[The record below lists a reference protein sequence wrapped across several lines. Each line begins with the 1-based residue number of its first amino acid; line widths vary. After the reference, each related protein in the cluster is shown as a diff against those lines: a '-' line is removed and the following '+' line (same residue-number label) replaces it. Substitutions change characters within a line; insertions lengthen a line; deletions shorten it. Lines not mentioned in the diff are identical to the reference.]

1 MGNSAVGSLS
11 GRMTQF
17 PGINTLLG
25 QAASAE
31 ELCDVGAGVGFV
43 LLNRTLS

>member
-11 GRMTQF
+11 GRMTPF

-25 QAASAE
+25 QAGSAARR
-31 ELCDVGAGVGFV
+31 GAAAAGGFV
-43 LLNRTLS
+43 LLSRTPS

>member
-25 QAASAE
+25 QAAPAR

-43 LLNRTLS
+43 LLD

>member
-11 GRMTQF
+11 GRMTPF

-25 QAASAE
+25 QAAFAK
-31 ELCDVGAGVGFV
+31 ELCDVGAGVVFV
-43 LLNRTLS
+43 LLNCTPS

>member
-1 MGNSAVGSLS
+1 MLCERDSTAAGSLS

-25 QAASAE
+25 QAGSAE
-31 ELCDVGAGVGFV
+31 ELWDVAAGVGFV
-43 LLNRTLS
+43 LLP

>member
-17 PGINTLLG
+17 PGISTLLG
-25 QAASAE
+25 QASSAK

-43 LLNRTLS
+43 LLNWALS

>member
-17 PGINTLLG
+17 PGINTLPG
-25 QAASAE
+25 QAAPAK
-31 ELCDVGAGVGFV
+31 ELGGVGAGVGFV